1 MNFQH
6 IRNYYCNK
14 IVNIIVV
21 AAFLI
26 FIIFIIFTAGI
37 CSGFQGLP
45 VSTVP
50 TSSMLGKKL
59 EESESSKRKN
69 TKKETKTTL
78 NEKIASLGK
87 SMLASTT
94 ALSTKKI
101 GWGIKRND
109 NHEQP
114 DLGAENKKLIE
125 KFNGL
130 AMGNSE
136 SKYIYLTFDIGYEGG
151 FTNQILDTLKEN
163 NVPATFFI
171 TGQFVKTNPEIIE
184 RMIKEGHIVG
194 NHF

>member
-45 VSTVP
+45 VSAVP
-50 TSSMLGKKL
+50 TASMLNGNHSFENGATTNKKTDGKVTNNKTV
-59 EESESSKRKN
+59 SNDKKTT
-69 TKKETKTTL
+69 TKKTTL
-78 NEKIASLGK
+78 NEKIASMGK

-125 KFNGL
+125 KFNRTCNGKQRKQ
-130 AMGNSE
+130 E
-136 SKYIYLTFDIGYEGG
+136 YISNI
-151 FTNQILDTLKEN
+151 
-163 NVPATFFI
+163 
-171 TGQFVKTNPEIIE
+171 
-184 RMIKEGHIVG
+184 
-194 NHF
+194 

>member
-45 VSTVP
+45 VSAVP
-50 TSSMLGKKL
+50 TASMLNGNHSFENGAASNDKKTT
-59 EESESSKRKN
+59 
-69 TKKETKTTL
+69 TKKTTL
-78 NEKIASLGK
+78 NEKIASMGK

-125 KFNGL
+125 KFNRTCNGKQRKQ
-130 AMGNSE
+130 E
-136 SKYIYLTFDIGYEGG
+136 YISNI
-151 FTNQILDTLKEN
+151 
-163 NVPATFFI
+163 
-171 TGQFVKTNPEIIE
+171 
-184 RMIKEGHIVG
+184 
-194 NHF
+194 